1 MMTYVSAFIFYTL
14 AMIGIMFAGFIVY
27 KKTFENAKG
36 DNKGL
41 IKILDSTPIGNK
53 KMLLVVKVKNE
64 RFLIASGAE
73 HTTFLSKLENDNSTE
88 YIQIQE
94 KEPIK
99 ESVEKSVL
107 DEIYEENCAP
117 IKKAPRFDDPQKI
130 RAALVQKQFK
140 ELYEQD
146 DTEPKTNK
154 TVQNKKEMIKELLKN
169 LNADSNKINRS
180 KFNG

>member
-64 RFLIASGAE
+64 RFLIASGVE
-73 HTTFLSKLENDNSTE
+73 HTTFLSKLDNDNFKE
-88 YIQIQE
+88 IPQIQE
-94 KEPIK
+94 QEITKE
-99 ESVEKSVL
+99 EVERSVL
-107 DEIYEENCAP
+107 DEIYEENFTP
-117 IKKAPRFDDPQKI
+117 TKKMPRFDDPQKI

-146 DTEPKTNK
+146 ENEIPINK
-154 TVQNKKEMIKELLKN
+154 EALNKKEMMKELLKS
-169 LNADSNKINRS
+169 LNADSNKINGS
-180 KFNG
+180 KF

>member
-1 MMTYVSAFIFYTL
+1 MITYVSAFIFYTL

-27 KKTFENAKG
+27 KKTFENTKG
-36 DNKGL
+36 DNKGI
-41 IKILDSTPIGNK
+41 IKIIDSTPIGNK

-64 RFLIASGAE
+64 RFLIASGIE
-73 HTTFLSKLENDNSTE
+73 HTTFLSKLENDNAIE
-88 YIQIQE
+88 HVQIQE

-99 ESVEKSVL
+99 ENIEKSVL
-107 DEIYEENCAP
+107 DEIYEENYTPA
-117 IKKAPRFDDPQKI
+117 KKAPRFDDPQKI

-146 DTEPKTNK
+146 EAEPKTDK
-154 TVQNKKEMIKELLKN
+154 VAQNKKEMIKELLKS

-180 KFNG
+180 KF